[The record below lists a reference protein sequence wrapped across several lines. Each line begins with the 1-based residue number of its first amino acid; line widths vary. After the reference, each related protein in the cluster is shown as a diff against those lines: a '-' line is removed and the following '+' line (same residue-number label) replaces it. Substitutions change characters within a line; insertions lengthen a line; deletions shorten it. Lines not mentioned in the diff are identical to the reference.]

1 MARLLLLNG
10 PPGIGKSTLARRWAE
25 ERPGTLCLDV
35 DVLRG
40 LVGGSADRFQE
51 TGEVVRPLALAMVTA
66 QVRGGRDVV
75 LPQYLGRTGEVAR
88 FEQAARDGGGSFT
101 HVVLMDDEDASVR
114 RFDARGD
121 GGWHSHV
128 KRVVAGDGGERLLR
142 TMHARLREVL
152 ADRPEAVVVPSV
164 EGDEDATYAALLAAL
179 ARQPGWDTEEER

>member
-25 ERPGTLCLDV
+25 DRPGTLCLDV

-51 TGEVVRPLALAMVTA
+51 TGEVVRQLALEMVTA

-75 LPQYLGRTGEVAR
+75 LPQYLGRTCEVAR

-101 HVVLMDDEDASVR
+101 HVVLMDAAAAARVAYDAAQS
-114 RFDARGD
+114 
-121 GGWHSHV
+121 
-128 KRVVAGDGGERLLR
+128 
-142 TMHARLREVL
+142 
-152 ADRPEAVVVPSV
+152 
-164 EGDEDATYAALLAAL
+164 
-179 ARQPGWDTEEER
+179 

>member
-1 MARLLLLNG
+1 
-10 PPGIGKSTLARRWAE
+10 
-25 ERPGTLCLDV
+25 
-35 DVLRG
+35 
-40 LVGGSADRFQE
+40 
-51 TGEVVRPLALAMVTA
+51 
-66 QVRGGRDVV
+66 
-75 LPQYLGRTGEVAR
+75 
-88 FEQAARDGGGSFT
+88 
-101 HVVLMDDEDASVR
+101 MDDEDASVR

-179 ARQPGWDTEEER
+179 AAARGWDTEEER